1 MMPSFPN
8 LTLTVITD
16 QGKSH
21 CDRNTKIVPIVT
33 NWDSVVMSVLSLLC
47 LPTLRKNI
55 TIFPY
60 HELHI
65 KTRANYKVPLCV
77 FTTSLTLFLPLCV
90 TALCSHDSKDK
101 EFSTDLQKCWFTG
114 GQRSPTELKSV
125 LVFRDWTF
133 RWRTPQQGERCIE
146 PSCIYLRSFINYL
159 SFGSRC
165 VLCLSAEQMRGTPV
179 CFKASYKYTSPRLDL
194 KDGLCKSTAEPMSAD
209 PWRSIVPGATGC
221 HGNSILIIKSWQRLQ
236 QRKSKEKVERT
247 TDTTQR
253 MSEARVKRECVEDK
267 INTDSHT
274 KNQTQGNIFDNE
286 VFCPNQPE
294 ELLTHFDIPY
304 LWYLMCLDLW
314 NVTIGFDDAGG
325 GEHIINW

>member
-1 MMPSFPN
+1 MVGIHLRYFAITIQPPPPRLSELCLLNRGMSSKCIKCHMMPSFPN

-21 CDRNTKIVPIVT
+21 CDRNTKIVPTVT

-165 VLCLSAEQMRGTPV
+165 VLCCLLSRCVAHLFVLRHPINTL
-179 CFKASYKYTSPRLDL
+179 RLALTWKTDF
-194 KDGLCKSTAEPMSAD
+194 A
-209 PWRSIVPGATGC
+209 
-221 HGNSILIIKSWQRLQ
+221 NQ
-236 QRKSKEKVERT
+236 QRSR
-247 TDTTQR
+247 
-253 MSEARVKRECVEDK
+253 CL
-267 INTDSHT
+267 
-274 KNQTQGNIFDNE
+274 QTLDDQ
-286 VFCPNQPE
+286 
-294 ELLTHFDIPY
+294 LY
-304 LWYLMCLDLW
+304 LEPLVAMETLSSL
-314 NVTIGFDDAGG
+314 
-325 GEHIINW
+325 